1 MRLTFLK
8 TASWR
13 LATLLSAIMLTGSI
27 ATAQAQ
33 IKVHGTVSDES
44 GEPLIGVS
52 VKEKD
57 TPNGISTDL
66 DGKYSLT
73 VKDGAVLVFSYV
85 GYDTQEKKAINGQLN
100 VVMKENSISLNDVVV
115 VGYGVQKKSNMTGSI
130 SQVKSEDLE
139 NRTVSNIQSALQGKT
154 SGVQVVTSSGAPGS
168 APAIRVRGYSSNV
181 DMSPLYVVDGVR
193 LSDISGIDPNDIQS
207 IEVLKDAA
215 SAAIYGAQA
224 GNGVVLVT
232 TKKGANGADSYGK
245 ITYDFQYT
253 SQSLAHKPKQLNSE
267 QYIDFMMEAGIIHS
281 LTEVYQKGWDGY
293 TNTDWADV
301 AFENSNMFK
310 HNLAMQGA
318 NDRGSY
324 YLSLTYLDND
334 GIVKGDKDTYKRYTA
349 AINGDYNIKPWLK
362 VGTNNQIEYYES
374 RAVASSGTYGNMMA
388 SVMQLDPL
396 TPNVWAPDNLP
407 QNMRNLLALGNT
419 LMQDGDGNYYAIS
432 NFYDAEQVHPM
443 ILRDRTTSTTK
454 GFNVNGAIYGDFKP
468 FSFLTF
474 TSRFGYRLS
483 SYHAPS
489 YSHKFYGSSSTGNKY
504 IGISATTGN
513 SIYYQWE
520 NFLNFNKTI
529 AQDHDVTAM
538 VGMSFSKNTVSSTTG
553 SFTGNDEVGDAVP
566 KDDPYG
572 FGDLNNG
579 LSGATKGASGG
590 STEVTSLSYFGRVG
604 YTYANKYMAQFSLR
618 ADAYDL
624 AYLPKSNR
632 WGVFPAFSLGW
643 ELMQESFMEDARGWL
658 TNLKLRYSWGK
669 NGSIAAL
676 GGYAYS
682 TDMSQTA
689 IYPFLAGSPYNY
701 GYGSRPATMGNDELK
716 WETSIQNNFG
726 IDARFL
732 NGRLSFSMD
741 YFEKKTDGLLISGI
755 TPSLIVGGVTSP
767 MNAGNVKNKGF
778 EFELGWRDNVNGFTY
793 SVRANMSTLKNKV
806 TYLHPSITRIDG
818 YNFSNN
824 FISAFEAG
832 HPVWHFFGYKFDHI
846 DPATGDAVMKD
857 VNGDGI
863 INEDDK
869 TDIGCAIPKLT
880 YGITLTAAYK
890 GFDLTVFGQGT
901 AGNDMFMCLQMQDKL
916 ASNRLKEVF
925 YDGRWIAGQDN
936 THATK
941 PAANA
946 SMSQYLFSDAMVK
959 DASYFKIKQIQLGYT
974 FPAKWMKKAK
984 INNLRIY
991 CSLDDFFTFTKYKG
1005 MDPEASTGT
1014 GNAQGIDVGGYPIS
1028 KKVVAGLNITF

>member
-1 MRLTFLK
+1 MKLHFLK
-8 TASWR
+8 MQSWR
-13 LATLLSAIMLTGSI
+13 LTALLSALLLTCNI
-27 ATAQAQ
+27 AMAQAQ
-33 IKVHGTVSDES
+33 IQVHGIVTDES
-44 GEPLIGVS
+44 GEPLIGAS
-52 VKEKD
+52 VREKGS
-57 TPNGISTDL
+57 TNGIST
-66 DGKYSLT
+66 GMEGNYSIS
-73 VKDGAVLVFSYV
+73 VKKDAILVFSYV
-85 GYDTQEKKAINGQLN
+85 GCETAEERVSGDVLN
-100 VVMKENSISLNDVVV
+100 VILKENSTVLNDVVV
-115 VGYGVQKKSNMTGSI
+115 IGYGVQKKSNVTGSI

-139 NRTVSNIQSALQGKT
+139 NRTVSNVQSALQGKT
-154 SGVQVVTSSGAPGS
+154 SGVQVVTTSGAPGS

-224 GNGVVLVT
+224 GNGVVLIT

-253 SQSLAHKPKQLNSE
+253 SQSLARKPKLLNSE
-267 QYIDFMMEAGIIHS
+267 QYIDFMTEAGIIHS

-293 TNTDWADV
+293 TSTDWADV
-301 AFENSNMFK
+301 AFESSNMFK

-334 GIVKGDKDTYKRYTA
+334 GIVRGDKDTYKRYTA

-374 RAVASSGTYGNMMA
+374 RSVSSSGTYGNMMA

-407 QNMRNLLALGNT
+407 QNMKNLLALGNT
-419 LMQDGDGNYYAIS
+419 LMTDPDGNYYAIS

-443 ILRDRTTSTTK
+443 ILRDRTTGTTK
-454 GFNVNGAIYGDFKP
+454 GFNVNGSIFGDFKP
-468 FSFLTF
+468 FSFLTI
-474 TSRFGYRLS
+474 TSRLGYRLS
-483 SYHAPS
+483 SYHAPT

-504 IGISATTGN
+504 IGINATTGN

-520 NFLNFNKTI
+520 NFANFNKTF
-529 AQDHDVTAM
+529 ADVHDVTAM
-538 VGMSFSKNTVSSTTG
+538 VGMSFSKSTTNTTTG
-553 SFTGNDEVGDAVP
+553 GFSGNDEVGDAVA

-572 FGDLNNG
+572 FGDLNFG
-579 LSGATKGASGG
+579 LSGATKSASGG
-590 STEVTSLSYFGRVG
+590 TTEVTSLSYFGRVG

-624 AYLPKSNR
+624 AYLPKTNR

-643 ELMQESFMEDARGWL
+643 ELMQEKFMEDARDWL
-658 TNLKLRYSWGK
+658 SMLKLRYSWGK

-682 TDMSQTA
+682 TEMSQTS
-689 IYPFLAGSPYNY
+689 IYPFLGGAPYNY
-701 GYGSRPATMGNDELK
+701 NYGSIPTSMGNDKLE
-716 WETSIQNNFG
+716 WETSTQNNFG
-726 IDARFL
+726 IDTRFL

-741 YFEKKTDGLLISGI
+741 YFEKKTDGLLIAGV
-755 TPSLIVGGVTSP
+755 TPSLIVGGVASP
-767 MNAGNVKNKGF
+767 LNAGNVKNSGF
-778 EFELGWRDNVNGFTY
+778 EFELGWRDNINDFTY
-793 SVRANMSTLKNKV
+793 SVRANLSTLRNKV
-806 TYLHPSITRIDG
+806 TYLHPSIPRLNG
-818 YNFSNN
+818 YRFSNN
-824 FISAFEAG
+824 DISAFEKG
-832 HPVWHFFGYKFDHI
+832 YPVWHFFGYKFDHI
-846 DPATGDAVMKD
+846 DMETGEAVMMDITGDGMV
-857 VNGDGI
+857 
-863 INEDDK
+863 NEDDK
-869 TDIGCAIPKLT
+869 TDIGCAIPDLT
-880 YGITLTAAYK
+880 YGITITAAYK

-916 ASNRLKEVF
+916 SSNRLKEVF

-936 THATK
+936 SNATR

-946 SMSQYLFSDAMVK
+946 SMSQYLFSDAMVY

-984 INNLRIY
+984 ISNLRIY

>member
-1 MRLTFLK
+1 MKLHFLK
-8 TASWR
+8 MWTWRITAM
-13 LATLLSAIMLTGSI
+13 IMAVMLIGSP
-27 ATAQAQ
+27 AMAQAQ
-33 IKVHGTVSDES
+33 IKVHGIVSDDS
-44 GEPLIGVS
+44 GEPLIGATI
-52 VKEKD
+52 KEKG
-57 TPNGISTDL
+57 TTNGISTDI

-73 VKDGAVLVFSYV
+73 VKPGAVLIFSYV
-85 GYDTQEKKAINGQLN
+85 GYASVEKKVTGETLNVTLKESSTQLN
-100 VVMKENSISLNDVVV
+100 DFVV
-115 VGYGVQKKSNMTGSI
+115 VGYGIQKKSNVTGSI
-130 SQVKSEDLE
+130 SQVKAEDLE
-139 NRTVSNIQSALQGKT
+139 NRSVSNIQSALQGKT
-154 SGVQVVTSSGAPGS
+154 SGVQVVTTSGAPGS

-232 TKKGANGADSYGK
+232 TKKGANGDGSFGK
-245 ITYDFQYT
+245 ISYDFQYT
-253 SQSLAHKPKQLNSE
+253 SQSLAHKPKLLNSE
-267 QYIDFMMEAGIIHS
+267 QYIDFMTEAGIIHS
-281 LTEVYQKGWDGY
+281 LTEVYQKGWNGY

-310 HNLAMQGA
+310 HNLALQGA

-324 YLSLTYLDND
+324 YLSLTYLNND

-349 AINGDYNIKPWLK
+349 AVNADYNIKPWFK
-362 VGTNNQIEYYES
+362 VGTNNQVEYYES
-374 RAVASSGTYGNMMA
+374 KSVSSSGTYGNMMA

-396 TPNVWAPDNLP
+396 TPDTWAPDNLP
-407 QNMRNLLALGNT
+407 QNMRNLLALGNN
-419 LMQDGDGNYYAIS
+419 LMKDPDGNYYAIS
-432 NFYDAEQVHPM
+432 NFYDSEQVHPM
-443 ILRDRTTSTTK
+443 ILRDRTTGGTK
-454 GFNVNGAIYGDFKP
+454 GFNINGAIYGDFKP
-468 FSFLTF
+468 FSFLTI

-483 SYHAPS
+483 SYHTPS

-520 NFLNFNKTI
+520 NFANFNKTF
-529 AQDHDVTAM
+529 ADVHDVSAM
-538 VGMSFSKNTVSSTTG
+538 IGMSFSKNTTNLTSGGFS
-553 SFTGNDEVGDAVP
+553 GNDDVGDAVA

-572 FGDLNNG
+572 FGDLNYG
-579 LSGATKGASGG
+579 LSGATKSASGG
-590 STEVTSLSYFGRVG
+590 TTEVTSLSYFGRIG

-618 ADAYDL
+618 GDAYDL

-643 ELMQESFMEDARGWL
+643 EIMQENFMEGARGWMDA
-658 TNLKLRYSWGK
+658 LKIRYSWGK

-682 TDMSQTA
+682 TDMSQNS
-689 IYPFLAGSPYNY
+689 IYPFLAIPPY
-701 GYGSRPATMGNDELK
+701 GYSYGSQPATMGNEELK
-716 WETSIQNNFG
+716 WETSTQNNIG
-726 IDARFL
+726 LDARFL

-741 YFEKKTDGLLISGI
+741 YFIKKTDGLLISGI
-755 TPSLIVGGVTSP
+755 TPSLIVGGVASP
-767 MNAGNVKNKGF
+767 MNAGNVKNTGF
-778 EFELGWRDNVNGFTY
+778 EFELGWRDNINGFTY
-793 SVRANMSTLKNKV
+793 GVRANLSTLKNKV
-806 TYLHPSITRIDG
+806 TYLHPSITRING
-818 YNFSNN
+818 YTFSLNT
-824 FISAFEAG
+824 ISAFESG
-832 HPVWHFFGYKFDHI
+832 YPVWHFYGYKFDHI

-857 VNGDGI
+857 ITGDGI
-863 INEDDK
+863 VNEDDK
-869 TDIGCAIPKLT
+869 TDIGCAIPDLT
-880 YGITLTAAYK
+880 YGLTLTAAYK

-916 ASNRLKEVF
+916 SSNRLKEVF

-941 PAANA
+941 PAADA
-946 SMSQYLFSDAMVK
+946 SMSQYLFSDAMVYN
-959 DASYFKIKQIQLGYT
+959 ASYFKIKQIQLGYT
-974 FPAKWMKKAK
+974 FPQKWMRKAK
-984 INNLRIY
+984 ISNLRIY

-1014 GNAQGIDVGGYPIS
+1014 GNAQGIDVGGYPVS
-1028 KKVVAGLNITF
+1028 KKVVCGLNITF

>member
-1 MRLTFLK
+1 MNLHFLKMESWRTTALLLALMLTFG
-8 TASWR
+8 TA
-13 LATLLSAIMLTGSI
+13 L
-27 ATAQAQ
+27 AQAQ
-33 IKVHGTVSDES
+33 IKVHGTVSGPD

-52 VKEKD
+52 VTAKG
-57 TPNGISTDL
+57 TPAGIATDI
-66 DGKYSLT
+66 DGQYELS
-73 VKDGAVLVFSYV
+73 VKPGATLVFSYI
-85 GYDTQEKKAINGQLN
+85 GYETVEKKAVAGTLD
-100 VVMKENSISLNDVVV
+100 VVMQENAISLNDVVV
-115 VGYGVQKKSNMTGSI
+115 VGYGVQKKSNVTGSI
-130 SQVKSEDLE
+130 SQVKAEDLE
-139 NRTVSNIQSALQGKT
+139 NRTVSNVQSALQGKT
-154 SGVQVVTSSGAPGS
+154 SGVQVVTTSGAPGS

-232 TKKGANGADSYGK
+232 TKKGSNGADSYGK

-253 SQSLAHKPKQLNSE
+253 SQSLARKPKLLNSE
-267 QYIDFMMEAGIIHS
+267 QYIDFMTEAGIIHS
-281 LTEVYQKGWDGY
+281 LTEVYQKGWDGS

-301 AFENSNMFK
+301 AFENSNMFR
-310 HNLAMQGA
+310 HNLALQGA

-324 YLSLTYLDND
+324 YLSLSYLDND
-334 GIVKGDKDTYKRYTA
+334 GIVRGDKDTYKRYTA
-349 AINGDYNIKPWLK
+349 SINGDYNIKPWLK
-362 VGTNNQIEYYES
+362 VGSNNQVEYYES
-374 RAVASSGTYGNMMA
+374 KAVSSSGTYGNMMA

-396 TPNVWAPDNLP
+396 TPSVWAPDNLP

-419 LMQDGDGNYYAIS
+419 LMRDPDGNYYAIS

-454 GFNVNGAIYGDFKP
+454 GFNLNGSIYGDFKP
-468 FSFLTF
+468 FPFLTI
-474 TSRFGYRLS
+474 TSRLGYRLS

-520 NFLNFNKTI
+520 NFANFNKTF
-529 AQDHDVTAM
+529 ANVHDVTAM
-538 VGMSFSKNTVSSTTG
+538 IGMSFSKSTVNSTTG
-553 SFTGNDEVGDAVP
+553 SFSGNDEVGDAVS

-572 FGDLNNG
+572 FGDLNYG

-590 STEVTSLSYFGRVG
+590 STDVTSLSYFGRVG
-604 YTYANKYMAQFSLR
+604 YTFANRYMAQFSLR

-643 ELMQESFMEDARGWL
+643 ELMQENFMESARGWL
-658 TNLKLRYSWGK
+658 NTLKLRYSWGK

-682 TDMSQTA
+682 TDMTQNS
-689 IYPFLAGSPYNY
+689 IYPFLGGSPYGY
-701 GYGSRPATMGNDELK
+701 SYGSRPATMGNEDLE
-716 WETSIQNNFG
+716 WETSKQNNFG
-726 IDARFL
+726 IDTRMF

-741 YFEKKTDGLLISGI
+741 YFEKKTDGLLISGVV
-755 TPSLIVGGVTSP
+755 PSLIVGGTASP
-767 MNAGNVKNKGF
+767 MNAGNVKNSGF
-778 EFELGWRDNVNGFTY
+778 EFELGWRDNIGGFSY

-806 TYLHPSITRIDG
+806 TYLHPSITRING
-818 YNFSNN
+818 YTFSLNT
-824 FISAFEAG
+824 ISAFEQG
-832 HPVWHFFGYKFDHI
+832 YPVWHFFGYKFDHI
-846 DPATGDAVMKD
+846 DPETGDAVMKD
-857 VNGDGI
+857 ITGDGMV
-863 INEDDK
+863 NEDDK
-869 TDIGCAIPKLT
+869 TDIGCAIPDFT

-916 ASNRLKEVF
+916 ASNRLKEIF

-936 THATK
+936 SHATR

-946 SMSQYLFSDAMVK
+946 SMSQYLFSDAMVY

-974 FPAKWMKKAK
+974 FPQKWMRNAK
-984 INNLRIY
+984 ISNLRIY

-1028 KKVVAGLNITF
+1028 KKVVAGINLTF

>member
-1 MRLTFLK
+1 MQTWRTTLMLLALT
-8 TASWR
+8 
-13 LATLLSAIMLTGSI
+13 LACNLAM
-27 ATAQAQ
+27 AQVQ
-33 IKVHGTVSDES
+33 IKVHGTVRDVS
-44 GEPLIGVS
+44 GEPLIGATVL
-52 VKEKD
+52 EKG
-57 TPNGISTDL
+57 TANGISTDMNG
-66 DGKYSLT
+66 DYSIT
-73 VKDGAVLVFSYV
+73 VRQGATVMFSYV
-85 GYDTQEKKAINGQLN
+85 GYQTLEKKATGELLD
-100 VVMKENSISLNDVVV
+100 VTLKEDAVALDDVVV
-115 VGYGVQKKSNMTGSI
+115 VGYGVQKKSNVTGSI
-130 SQVKSEDLE
+130 SQVKAEDLE
-139 NRTVSNIQSALQGKT
+139 NRTVSNVQSALQGKT
-154 SGVQVVTSSGAPGS
+154 SGVQVVTTSGAPGS

-253 SQSLAHKPKQLNSE
+253 SQSLAHKPKLLNSE
-267 QYIDFMMEAGIIHS
+267 QYIDFMTEAGIIHS
-281 LTEVYQKGWDGY
+281 LNEVYQKGWDGY

-310 HNLAMQGA
+310 HNLSVQGA
-318 NDRGSY
+318 NKSGSY
-324 YLSLTYLDND
+324 YVSLSYLNND
-334 GIVKGDKDTYKRYTA
+334 GIVVGNKDTYNRLTA

-362 VGTNNQIEYYES
+362 VGTNNQIEYYKS
-374 RAVASSGTYGNMMA
+374 KSVSSSGTYGNMMA

-396 TPNVWAPDNLP
+396 TPSVWAPDNLP

-419 LMQDGDGNYYAIS
+419 LMTDPDGNYYAIS

-443 ILRDRTTSTTK
+443 ILRDRNTGSTK
-454 GFNVNGAIYGDFKP
+454 GFNVNGAIYADFKP
-468 FSFLTF
+468 FSFLTI
-474 TSRFGYRLS
+474 TSRLGYRLS
-483 SYHAPS
+483 SYHTPN

-520 NFLNFNKTI
+520 NFANFNKTF
-529 AQDHDVTAM
+529 ANDHEVSAM
-538 VGMSFSKNTVSSTTG
+538 IGMSFSQNTTNLTTG
-553 SFTGNDEVGDAVP
+553 SFSGNDEVGDAVA

-590 STEVTSLSYFGRVG
+590 TTKVTSLSYFGRVG
-604 YTYANKYMAQFSLR
+604 YNYANKYMVQFSLR
-618 ADAYDL
+618 ADSYDL
-624 AYLPKSNR
+624 AYLPKTNR
-632 WGVFPAFSLGW
+632 WGIFPAVSVGW
-643 ELMQESFMEDARGWL
+643 EMMQEHFMERASGWL
-658 TNLKLRYSWGK
+658 NSLKIRYSWGK

-682 TDMSQTA
+682 TDMSQNS
-689 IYPFLAGSPYNY
+689 IYPFLPGTPYNY
-701 GYGSRPATMGNDELK
+701 GYGSIPATMGNDDLE
-716 WETSIQNNFG
+716 WETSIQNNVG

-732 NGRLSFSMD
+732 NGRLNFSVD
-741 YFEKKTDGLLISGI
+741 YFQKKTDGLLVSGI
-755 TPSLIVGGVTSP
+755 TPSLIVGGVASP
-767 MNAGNVKNKGF
+767 MNAGNVKNSGF
-778 EFELGWRDNVNGFTY
+778 EFELGWRDNVNGFSY
-793 SVRANMSTLKNKV
+793 SVRANLSTLKNKV
-806 TYLHPSITRIDG
+806 TYLHPSIARING

-824 FISAFEAG
+824 YVSAFEKG
-832 HPVWHFFGYKFDHI
+832 YPVWHFFGYKFDHI

-857 VNGDGI
+857 ITGDGLV
-863 INEDDK
+863 NEDDK
-869 TDIGCAIPKLT
+869 TDIGCAIPDLT

-916 ASNRLKEVF
+916 SSNRLKEIF
-925 YDGRWIAGQDN
+925 YDDRWIAGQDN
-936 THATK
+936 SHAK
-941 PAANA
+941 RPAANA
-946 SMSQYLFSDAMVK
+946 SMSQYLFSDAMVY

-974 FPAKWMKKAK
+974 FPQKWMRKAK

-991 CSLDDFFTFTKYKG
+991 VSLDDYFTFTKYKG

-1028 KKVVAGLNITF
+1028 KKVVAGINITF